1 MDQTKDD
8 GGLSMTRLLALALVG
23 FFALSVASTA
33 AVASCGANHC
43 KAGDTK
49 CENKH
54 KGKSTQRGA

>member
-1 MDQTKDD
+1 
-8 GGLSMTRLLALALVG
+8 MTRFLALALVG
-23 FFALSVASTA
+23 LFALSVVSTA